1 METKEKYNN
10 LLNLKAE
17 LIGILNEQTEGILS
31 ERIKANNSLYIYLN
45 CISYSIKTLLTNK

>member
-1 METKEKYNN
+1 MNKKKGYNE

-31 ERIKANNSLYIYLN
+31 ERIKANHSLYIYYN
-45 CISYSIKTLLTNK
+45 CISYCIKTLLTK